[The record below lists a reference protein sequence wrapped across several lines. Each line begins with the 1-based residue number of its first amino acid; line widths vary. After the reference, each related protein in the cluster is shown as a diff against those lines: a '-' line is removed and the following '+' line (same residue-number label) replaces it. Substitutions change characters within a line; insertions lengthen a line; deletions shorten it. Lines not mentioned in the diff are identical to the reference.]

1 MKTFL
6 IALFVL
12 LITAVV
18 QPSVNLSYAQ
28 DNCTCAECGYA
39 CKTPMVHA
47 SNCKYKNN
55 RQDENKSFDKSDAS
69 ESSDTEFKMLMVRF
83 TIKTIS
89 GVDGIDKT
97 QKEKLFLEQKELLE
111 KITPENDSQKLLYD
125 DIKAELKNL
134 IGS

>member
-1 MKTFL
+1 MKTIL

-55 RQDENKSFDKSDAS
+55 RQNDNKSTEIEDSK
-69 ESSDTEFKMLMVRF
+69 SSDMEFRMLMIRH
-83 TIKTIS
+83 TIKTITS
-89 GVDGIDKT
+89 VDNAQKDK
-97 QKEKLFLEQKELLE
+97 LLLEQKEL
-111 KITPENDSQKLLYD
+111 SG
-125 DIKAELKNL
+125 KNNT
-134 IGS
+134 